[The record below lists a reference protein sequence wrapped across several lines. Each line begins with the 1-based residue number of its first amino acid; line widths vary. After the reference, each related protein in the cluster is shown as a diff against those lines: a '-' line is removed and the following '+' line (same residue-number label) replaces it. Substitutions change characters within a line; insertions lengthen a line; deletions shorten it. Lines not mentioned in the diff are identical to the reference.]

1 MSIKVSV
8 IIPIYNV
15 EQYLRQCLDSV
26 INQTYKDIEI
36 IIVNDCSPDNSL
48 QIIKEYQQKDE
59 RILLVD
65 LKENLGVGLARNEG
79 IKISN
84 GEYITF
90 IDSDDWVRK
99 DYIEVLYNSIIKY
112 NTDVV
117 FSKFERYDNNSKNII
132 NNKRKINYYNKVI
145 SNIKDKKNLI
155 LSEPKILINLIIKK
169 DFIIANNI
177 IFPKEVPGE
186 DVLFILKLIAIN
198 SKIIYIKDT
207 VYFYRENRDSSIMT
221 DINKKLNFDYDVLF
235 SFFDEMLNVFKQA
248 GTFDIYKKELF
259 VFLFIFFCR
268 EVTEKN
274 LTSKQ
279 YFDSVDVFKR
289 KFYQDDFSFL
299 KIKKIKNKIRLF
311 VFYFYLKFN
320 MNYIKAAHLFK
331 SVNKIFS

>member
-1 MSIKVSV
+1 MIVNVSI
-8 IIPIYNV
+8 IIPVYNV
-15 EQYLRQCLDSV
+15 EKYLRQCLDSV

-36 IIVNDCSPDNSL
+36 IVVNDCSPDNSL
-48 QIIKEYQQKDE
+48 QIIKEYQQKDD
-59 RILLVD
+59 RIVLVD
-65 LKENLGVGLARNEG
+65 LEKNGGVGLARKEG
-79 IKISN
+79 MKVAK
-84 GEYITF
+84 GKYITF
-90 IDSDDWVRK
+90 VDSDDWVKK

-132 NNKRKINYYNKVI
+132 NNKEKINYYNKVI
-145 SNIKDKKNLI
+145 CSINDKKNLI

-169 DFIIANNI
+169 DFIVANNI
-177 IFPKEVPGE
+177 TFPKEVPGE

-235 SFFDEMLNVFKQA
+235 SFFDKILNVFKQV

-279 YFDSVDVFKR
+279 YFDSVDVFKK
-289 KFYQDDFSFL
+289 KFYQNDFSFL
-299 KIKKIKNKIRLF
+299 KIKNIKNKIRLF

-320 MNYIKAAHLFK
+320 INYIKIAHLFK
-331 SVNKIFS
+331 FGNKIFS